1 MRVSTAKPLAIL
13 AALALLTAACGGG
26 GGQPAPQAEAPTGEG
41 SAAPAQTRQA
51 DGRLS
56 FGTLLPET
64 GSLAFLGPPEFA
76 GVDLALQDIQ
86 QAGGVPGMQV
96 VLEQANRRDSGDTST
111 DIATQSTDAMLANN
125 VDAIIGAASS
135 GVTLTVI
142 DKIVGAGVIQFS
154 PANTS
159 AAFTTYP
166 DRGLYFRTAPPDDLQ
181 GRVLGDLVAGDGN
194 ASAVVMSRDDSYGNG
209 LREATARAFEASGG
223 TVAESFAYDPEAQ
236 NFDAEVQQV
245 VQANPDAVVIVGFD
259 ETSRILQGLIA
270 QGFGPAQKKLY
281 GADGNMAATLPTQ
294 VDPANPGVL
303 AGMTGTSPLPSQN
316 QAFLDRLR
324 AFRPELTD
332 VTYAAESYDAIVITT
347 LAAAIAGTDAPAD
360 VAREINGVTKG
371 GEKCMDFARCMELV
385 RAGTDIDYD
394 GASGPGE
401 FVEAGEPGAG
411 DYGVQQFQ
419 PDGSLPVLRNVHAA
433 F

>member
-1 MRVSTAKPLAIL
+1 
-13 AALALLTAACGGG
+13 
-26 GGQPAPQAEAPTGEG
+26 
-41 SAAPAQTRQA
+41 
-51 DGRLS
+51 LS

-86 QAGGVPGMQV
+86 EGGGIPGMQV
-96 VLEQANRRDSGDTST
+96 ILDQANRRDSGDTST
-111 DIATQSTDAMLANN
+111 DIATQSADAMLANN
-125 VDAIIGAASS
+125 VDVIVGAASS

-142 DKIVGAGVIQFS
+142 DRITGAGVIQFS

-166 DRGLYFRTAPPDDLQ
+166 DNGLYFRTAPPDDLQ
-181 GRVLGDLVAGDGN
+181 GRVLGELVAEDGN
-194 ASAVVMSRDDSYGNG
+194 ASAVVMSLDDAYGNG
-209 LREATARAFEASGG
+209 LREATAAAFEASGG
-223 TVAESFAYDPEAQ
+223 TVADSFAYDPQAA

-245 VQANPDAVVIVGFD
+245 AQANPDAIVVVGFD
-259 ETSRILQGLIA
+259 ESARILQGLIA
-270 QGFGPAQKKLY
+270 QGLGPQQKAIY
-281 GADGNMAATLPTQ
+281 GADGNMSSTLPAQ

-303 AGMTGTSPLPSQN
+303 AGMKGTAPLPSQN

-332 VTYAAESYDAIVITT
+332 VLYAAESYDAVIITA

-360 VAREINGVTKG
+360 VAAEINGVTQG
-371 GEKCMDFARCMELV
+371 GEKCTEFAACMELLNADADV
-385 RAGTDIDYD
+385 DYD

-411 DYGVQQFQ
+411 NYGIMEFQ
-419 PDGSLPVLRNVHAA
+419 PDGSLPTIRNVEAS